1 MPRIDR
7 RSVGTLPGPENGRFD
22 VVHWDTDLPGL
33 GLRVLKSGSRS
44 WVVRYRVG
52 KRQRVITLGKIA
64 VLSPTQARGRAG
76 EILAKAKLGQDPQAE
91 LQTVKASA
99 GSLFGDLMT
108 NYIEQHVE
116 RVQRPRTQVETKR
129 HLLKHWKPLHRIA
142 IADVTHQI
150 VAEHLSKLERRS
162 GPVARNRA
170 RSSLSRLFTWAMQE
184 GFADRN
190 PVGDT
195 AKRVERARERVLSKD
210 ELQAIWDATD
220 EPGDHNAIVRLLL
233 LTGQRRQEVG
243 GIGWHEVD
251 LENALW
257 TIPSERTK
265 NRRAHEVPLSRLAMD
280 VLAGFAEQV
289 DRAFVFGIGEG
300 PFSGWSRA
308 KARLDQKSGVQN
320 WTLHDLRRTF
330 VTEIAEMGIQPHVI
344 EAIVNHTSGHKAGI
358 AGVYNKA
365 TYASEKRS
373 ALDRWSDEV
382 CRFTG

>member
-1 MPRIDR
+1 MPKLDR
-7 RSVGTLPGPENGRFD
+7 RSIGTLPGPEDGRFD
-22 VVHWDTDLPGL
+22 VVHWDTDMSGL

-52 KRQRVITLGKIA
+52 KRQRVITLGKVA
-64 VLSPTQARGRAG
+64 VLSSVQARAKAG
-76 EILAKAKLGQDPQAE
+76 EILAKARLGQDSQAE
-91 LQTVKASA
+91 ILTEKASA
-99 GSLFGDLMT
+99 GSLLGDLVT
-108 NYIEQHVE
+108 NYIERHVE
-116 RVQRPRTQVETKR
+116 RIQRPRTQIETKR

-142 IADVTHQI
+142 IADVTHQM
-150 VAEHLSKLERRS
+150 VAEHLGKLERRS

-184 GFADRN
+184 GFSDRN

-195 AKRVERARERVLSKD
+195 AKRPERARERVLSRD
-210 ELQAIWDATD
+210 ELEAIWHATD

-243 GIGWHEVD
+243 GMSWPEVD
-251 LENALW
+251 LEKAVW

-265 NRRAHEVPLSRLAMD
+265 NRRVHEVPLSPLAMD
-280 VLAGFAEQV
+280 VLADLFERI
-289 DRAFVFGIGEG
+289 DCAFVFGIGHG

-308 KARLDQKSGVQN
+308 KARLDRKSGVQN

-330 VTEIAEMGIQPHVI
+330 VTQLAEMGVQPHVI

-358 AGVYNKA
+358 AGVYNRA
-365 TYASEKRS
+365 TYAGEKRS
-373 ALDRWSDEV
+373 ALDRWSDEIG
-382 CRFTG
+382 RLAG